1 MTAGDGDATLHVTD
15 DLPGLLLGELTVPE
29 FARVQHHLRSC
40 ETCRDEL
47 VSMAIAS
54 GALVGAAR
62 HVASAP
68 GDPEVRLSP
77 LEEAANSSAGWLEQP
92 ATPPGGRH
100 PRARRAPHR
109 HRTFALAGGA
119 VLALLLGLGGGVLLS
134 RAALVTRGP
143 TGPVVAAGRLR
154 GVATPA
160 AVGAAEVLAAG
171 PTRVVHIRAEHL
183 PALRPGHFYEVWLLD
198 PRTDKMLPLGV
209 LPPSG
214 RATFAVPATLT
225 EGYSAVNVSLQPNN
239 GDPAHSATSELQG
252 AIIPSR

>member
-1 MTAGDGDATLHVTD
+1 MTAGEEDATLHVTD
-15 DLPGLLLGELTVPE
+15 DLPGLLLGELTAPE

-40 ETCRDEL
+40 AACRDEL

-62 HVASAP
+62 HFTSAT
-68 GDPEVRLSP
+68 GDPEVRESSS
-77 LEEAANSSAGWLEQP
+77 EEGADSVAGRHEGRS
-92 ATPPGGRH
+92 TSPGGPH
-100 PRARRAPHR
+100 PRARRTPNR
-109 HRTFALAGGA
+109 HRGLALAGGA
-119 VLALLLGLGGGVLLS
+119 VLAVLLGLGGGVLLS
-134 RAALVTRGP
+134 RTALATRGP

-225 EGYSAVNVSLQPNN
+225 KGYSAVNVSLQPDN
-239 GDPAHSATSELQG
+239 GDPAHSATSELEG
-252 AIIPSR
+252 AITPPR